1 MGESKDKKKDMFAL
15 AILEVYS
22 ASVLM
27 LAIPQKGHLLGGT
40 FLHCAHKPYAPVKHT
55 DLLTSRRL

>member
-1 MGESKDKKKDMFAL
+1 MAESKDKKKDMFAL

-27 LAIPQKGHLLGGT
+27 LVILGKDLLGGT